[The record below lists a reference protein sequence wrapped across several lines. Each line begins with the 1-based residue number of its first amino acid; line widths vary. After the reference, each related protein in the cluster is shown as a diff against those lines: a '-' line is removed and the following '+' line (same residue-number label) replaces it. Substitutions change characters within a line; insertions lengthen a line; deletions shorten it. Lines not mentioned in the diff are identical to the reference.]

1 MSSREQ
7 TTQPLTKPG
16 VASANEQA
24 SETIAAALFLICQ
37 TRNPLKVVG
46 KLTGGEF
53 EKILDVVRRWPD
65 HFPPGTLAAVQSR
78 CGSG

>member
-1 MSSREQ
+1 MSNRYGITLDSEW
-7 TTQPLTKPG
+7 LEW
-16 VASANEQA
+16 AANEQA
-24 SETIAAALFLICQ
+24 SETIAAALFLVCQ